1 MAKIMLVEDA
11 ADTRD
16 LITAILEMA
25 GHIVTCAVTGEEG
38 ITKIQALRPDVI
50 LMDMSLPGKLN
61 GLDVTHALRTDSA
74 FDATPILALTAHVLV
89 DDRRRSLAVGCDE
102 HITKPIFDL
111 EKFAEIVSRYAEHGR
126 EKCRMQNAK
135 CKMEEEI

>member
-16 LITAILEMA
+16 LVTAILEMA
-25 GHIVTCAVTGEEG
+25 GHSVDFAVTGEEG
-38 ITKIQALRPDVI
+38 ITKIQTLLPDVI
-50 LMDMSLPGKLN
+50 LMDMSLPGKMS
-61 GLDVTHALRTDSA
+61 GLDVVHLLRADAA
-74 FDATPILALTAHVLV
+74 FDETPILALTAHALL

-111 EKFAEIVSRYAEHGR
+111 EEFAETVSRYAEQGR
-126 EKCRMQNAK
+126 KYAARLANVE
-135 CKMEEEI
+135 

>member
-25 GHIVTCAVTGEEG
+25 GHKVDCAETGEEG
-38 ITKIQALRPDVI
+38 ITKIYTLRPDVI
-50 LMDMSLPGKLN
+50 LMDMSLPGRMS
-61 GLDVTHALRTDSA
+61 GLDAVYHLRADTA
-74 FDATPILALTAHVLV
+74 FNQTPILALTAHALI

-111 EKFAEIVSRYAEHGR
+111 EEFTEIVSRYAEEGR
-126 EKCRMQNAK
+126 KFAGRRANIE
-135 CKMEEEI
+135 

>member
-25 GHIVTCAVTGEEG
+25 GHSVDYAETGEEA
-38 ITKIQALRPDVI
+38 ITKIYTQRPDVI
-50 LMDMSLPGKLN
+50 LMDMSLPGRMS
-61 GLDVTHALRTDSA
+61 GLDVTYHLRADTA
-74 FDATPILALTAHVLV
+74 FDQTPILALTAHALAE
-89 DDRRRSLAVGCDE
+89 DRQRSLAVGCDE

-111 EKFAEIVSRYAEHGR
+111 EEFAEIVSRYAERGR
-126 EKCRMQNAK
+126 K
-135 CKMEEEI
+135 

>member
-25 GHIVTCAVTGEEG
+25 GHAVTSAETGEEG
-38 ITKIQALRPDVI
+38 MTKIQTLRPDVI
-50 LMDMSLPGKLN
+50 LMDMSLPGSLS
-61 GLDVTHALRTDSA
+61 GLDVVHALRADSA
-74 FDATPILALTAHVLV
+74 FDATPILALTAHALV

-111 EKFAEIVSRYAEHGR
+111 EEFTEIVSRYAEHGR
-126 EKCRMQNAK
+126 K
-135 CKMEEEI
+135 

>member
-25 GHIVTCAVTGEEG
+25 GHTVTCAVTGEEG
-38 ITKIQALRPDVI
+38 ITKIETLRPDVI
-50 LMDMSLPGKLN
+50 LMDMSLPGMMS
-61 GLDVTHALRTDSA
+61 GLDVVHHLRKNSA
-74 FDATPILALTAHVLV
+74 FAATPILALTAHALA
-89 DDRRRSLAVGCDE
+89 DDRVRSLAVGCDE

-111 EKFAEIVSRYAEHGR
+111 EEFAEIVTSYAEQGR
-126 EKCRMQNAK
+126 KFAERLANV
-135 CKMEEEI
+135 E

>member
-25 GHIVTCAVTGEEG
+25 GHAVTCAETGEEG
-38 ITKIQALRPDVI
+38 MTKIQTLRPDVI
-50 LMDMSLPGKLN
+50 LMDMSLPGSLS
-61 GLDVTHALRTDSA
+61 GLDVVHALRSDAA
-74 FDATPILALTAHVLV
+74 FDATPILALTAHALM

-111 EKFAEIVSRYAEHGR
+111 EEFARTVSRYAEQGR
-126 EKCRMQNAK
+126 KYADRLAD
-135 CKMEEEI
+135 

>member
-16 LITAILEMA
+16 LITTILEMA
-25 GHIVTCAVTGEEG
+25 GHAVTSAVTGEEG
-38 ITKIQALRPDVI
+38 IAKIQTLRPDVI
-50 LMDMSLPGKLN
+50 LMDMSLPGKLS
-61 GLDVTHALRTDSA
+61 GLDVVYHLRADSA
-74 FDATPILALTAHVLV
+74 FEATPILALTAHALV

-111 EKFAEIVSRYAEHGR
+111 EEFTEIVSRYAEYGR
-126 EKCRMQNAK
+126 KFAERLANV
-135 CKMEEEI
+135 E